1 MQKEKRNKVLI
12 VLLFVQIGIIYLLSY
27 FPNFVEKYYTN
38 GIYILIS
45 SFLRTIFGWVPFS
58 IGDILYAFIIAFLLR
73 FIVLIIKKRFKN
85 IKPILFQLGAFIS
98 ILYFC
103 FYLFWGINYSRPSII
118 HSLDIESKET
128 ASAPQ
133 TKGESTGMSDIKKL
147 ENLTDKLIDR
157 LLSLQMELVPHD
169 SLAVQVPYSKSEILE
184 RTSLGYKN
192 LSQTFAQFKYKPSS
206 IKKSLFSLPLIYM
219 GFAGYLNP
227 FTGEAQVDYLIPKTS
242 LPMTS
247 SHEVAHQLGIASESE
262 ANFIGFLAASFHD
275 DKYFQYSA
283 YLSAF
288 RYALHDIYIYDAELY
303 KRYIEK
309 IPPGIKKNIRENQE
323 FWKRYENPVE
333 PLFKIFYDNYLKV
346 NQQKSGLLSYN
357 QMVDLLIAYDAKYPL

>member
-1 MQKEKRNKVLI
+1 MRKEKRNKVLAI
-12 VLLFVQIGIIYLLSY
+12 LLFVQIGVIYLLSY
-27 FPNFVEKYYTN
+27 FPNFIEKFYTN

-58 IGDILYAFIIAFLLR
+58 IGDILYLIIIFLLVR
-73 FIVLIIKKRFKN
+73 FLVLIIKKRFKN
-85 IKPILFQLGAFIS
+85 IRPLLLQSGAFIS
-98 ILYFC
+98 VLYFF
-103 FYLFWGINYSRPSII
+103 FYFLWGINYSRPSIVY
-118 HSLDIESKET
+118 SLDIDRKEITPESGIE
-128 ASAPQ
+128 
-133 TKGESTGMSDIKKL
+133 GEPEGKSDIKKL

-157 LLSLQMELVPHD
+157 LVSLQMELVSHD
-169 SLAVQVPYSKSEILE
+169 SLPVQVPYSKSKILDM
-184 RTSLGYKN
+184 TSLGYKN
-192 LSQTFAQFKYKPSS
+192 LSQTFPQFKYEPSS
-206 IKKSLFSLPLIYM
+206 IKKSLFSLPLTYM

-262 ANFIGFLAASFHD
+262 ANFIGFLAASSHD

-283 YLSAF
+283 FLSAF
-288 RYALHDIYIYDAELY
+288 RYALHDIYSYDPDVY
-303 KRYIEK
+303 QSYIK
-309 IPPGIKKNIRENQE
+309 DIPLGIKKNIRENQE
-323 FWKRYENPVE
+323 FWKRYENPAE